1 MQRSSLSCFKRLRT
15 RAWRQS
21 RRSLRRPNSER
32 SLESDL
38 STLRPQQPS
47 NCPPPQQLSHH
58 RIKAIFSR
66 ASNLRDSPRSSSK
79 CNRGAASRVQACR
92 LSNSSLISTATSLSS
107 RRLSC
112 RRPPRWLLRAQSS
125 TSTSNTWRPLLQ
137 MRCPPGETVRMS
149 TCRASEC
156 TLYNIYLLL
165 SLFKH
170 LHCSYFF

>member
-1 MQRSSLSCFKRLRT
+1 MQRSSLSCFKRLRIQ
-15 RAWRQS
+15 AWRQS

-66 ASNLRDSPRSSSK
+66 ASSPRGGSPRK
-79 CNRGAASRVQACR
+79 CSRGAASRVQACR

-125 TSTSNTWRPLLQ
+125 TSTSNTWRRLLQ